1 MERRIAQVI
10 SQTFN
15 PLLFVVLFLLIT
27 FNIQFYIST
36 SIPQNAKWMI
46 LGLVTITTFIIP
58 ALLGNILRLLFIH
71 KFNMRTRDAKLIPLA
86 MAAVLYIFTYH
97 LLDRI
102 NLSPIFNLFIL
113 GMGSLAVFSMLL
125 LMISEISI
133 YMLAAGALFGGFIG
147 LQLTMNVNMSFFIM
161 LSLFIGGMIGFSRL
175 SLDRHKPHEIYLG
188 FMIGALVM
196 MIHYLYF

>member
-86 MAAVLYIFTYH
+86 IAAVLYIFTYH